1 MMFRQA
7 MVADIP
13 QIQRVR
19 HSVKENTLSNPA
31 LVTDADCENYLMNR
45 GKGWVCEI
53 NDRVIAFAIAD
64 VIANNVWALFVD
76 PRYEQK
82 GIGRK
87 LHDEMIN
94 WYFNQTGK
102 TIWLGTAPNTRAENF
117 YRNAGWVEVGQ
128 HGKGEIK
135 FEMSKAAWKRLNE
148 K

>member
-1 MMFRQA
+1 MFRQA
-7 MVADIP
+7 TVVDIP

-135 FEMSKAAWKRLNE
+135 FEMSNAAWKRLN
-148 K
+148 KK